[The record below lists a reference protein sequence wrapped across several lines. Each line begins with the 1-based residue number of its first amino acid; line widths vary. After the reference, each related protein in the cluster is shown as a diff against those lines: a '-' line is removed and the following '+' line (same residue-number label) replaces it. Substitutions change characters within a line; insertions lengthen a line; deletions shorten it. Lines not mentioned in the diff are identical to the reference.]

1 MRSRSRAEESRH
13 LTTLRARGPLLLAA
27 TLLGALVATA
37 ASLAL
42 PHTYEA
48 EARLIVGFPL
58 AETAPDYS
66 DLLASQ
72 LLARSYAELAGSQLV
87 LARAAEA
94 IGLDPT
100 DAAID
105 EGVATTALPSA
116 MTITIRAQSREPAS
130 AAQLAN
136 AVADALLVVASDM
149 TANDRERRAVVDQ
162 ELRTIADQLQVTDGR
177 IAELIARSRSPAED
191 EELLRSEERV
201 DVLRSAHASLLA
213 APSTAGAALTLIDP
227 AVPPVQPS
235 APRLPLNAG
244 IGAAAALVGALI
256 MSFAHAALSEPK
268 VDHTTPAAQQTAPG
282 G

>member
-1 MRSRSRAEESRH
+1 MS
-13 LTTLRARGPLLLAA
+13 
-27 TLLGALVATA
+27 LV
-37 ASLAL
+37 L
-42 PHTYEA
+42 PRTYEA

-58 AETAPDYS
+58 ADTAPDYS

-72 LLARSYAELAGSQLV
+72 LLAGSYAELAGSRLV

-94 IGLDPT
+94 IGLKPT
-100 DAAID
+100 DPAVDESVAA
-105 EGVATTALPSA
+105 TALPSA
-116 MTITIRAQSREPAS
+116 FTIIIRAQSRNPAP

-136 AVADALLVVASDM
+136 AVADALLAVASDM

-162 ELRTIADQLQVTDGR
+162 QLQTIADQLQVTDER
-177 IAELIARSRSPAED
+177 IAELTAKERSPAEE
-191 EELLRSEERV
+191 EELLRIEERV

-227 AVPPVQPS
+227 AVPPAQPS

-244 IGAAAALVGALI
+244 IGAAAALAVALI
-256 MSFAHAALSEPK
+256 MSFARAALSEEPK
-268 VDHTTPAAQQTAPG
+268 LDHTKLAAQQTAPG